1 MLTFDAGADNFLLIF
16 CFPDAE
22 CQINLCLNLKG
33 CFQKPLLDQIDAYL
47 RAESNIASTIFL
59 FEKINYAYI

>member
-33 CFQKPLLDQIDAYL
+33 CFLKQIDAYL
-47 RAESNIASTIFL
+47 RVGSNMAGKIFS
-59 FEKINYAYI
+59 FEEINYAYI